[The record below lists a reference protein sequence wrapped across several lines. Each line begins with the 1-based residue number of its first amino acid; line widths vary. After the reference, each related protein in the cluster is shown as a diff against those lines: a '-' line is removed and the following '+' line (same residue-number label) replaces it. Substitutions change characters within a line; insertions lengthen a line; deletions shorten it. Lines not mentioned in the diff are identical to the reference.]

1 MLLLSILAP
10 IVGSLLLAFSPNPGN
25 SGSGKNGYGHS
36 LFFFWVS
43 LISSVVSLVA
53 SLYIAFDFNSA
64 SSEFQLAESWFS
76 AGFAVDGLSL
86 SLYILTTCLFPLGI
100 CFSYSSFQI
109 QKSQSAKIVS
119 EKLFWISL
127 LILESSVIG
136 VFVSTN
142 LISFYVFW
150 ELVLIPMVLLIG
162 IWGGENR
169 RYASVKFFI
178 YTFAGSV
185 FLLLAIIA
193 VAIYP
198 SAVSE
203 ASVSGSQSITFEIA
217 DIMNRDLAS
226 LDIKLR
232 RLIFWGFILSFLIKI
247 PAFPF
252 HTWLPHAHT
261 QAPTVGSVILA
272 GVLLKMGS
280 YGIFRFSLDL
290 FPAVSYELSTFF
302 IVLGTIGIIY
312 GAWLAW
318 SQTDMKKLIA
328 YSSVSHM
335 GYILAGMFSGNQEGV
350 SGAYIQMINHG
361 ISTGLLFLLV
371 GMIYDR
377 THTRKLEDYRGL
389 AKLSPF
395 FAISF
400 MIATLSSVGL
410 PGTNG
415 FVGEFLVLMGIYL
428 ANPVLGAFAVTG
440 VIFGAVY
447 MLHLYKKVFWG
458 EPSEKLLAI
467 HKKNKLN
474 LKWGEVL
481 IIVPFI
487 VMIFWLGVKPSLVL
501 NSSEKNTER
510 LVTKMNQAAQAT
522 KTTQVTKVSQMEPA
536 DESHIASESQIKAEA
551 DVNKKV
557 NEIDE
562 SNEEKKVSKDTN
574 SEKNPG

>member
-1 MLLLSILAP
+1 MLGLSILSPVIGALLLMLIP
-10 IVGSLLLAFSPNPGN
+10 NKKGRQAGEGSSQKVNPLLFWISLLASLFSLLFSLLLAFS
-25 SGSGKNGYGHS
+25 
-36 LFFFWVS
+36 FD
-43 LISSVVSLVA
+43 SS
-53 SLYIAFDFNSA
+53 SA
-64 SSEFQLAESWFS
+64 DFQLKENWLDGEKS
-76 AGFAVDGLSL
+76 AWLQWSFALDGLSL
-86 SLYILTTCLFPLGI
+86 SLYLLTTFLFPLGI
-100 CFSYSSFQI
+100 WFSYSSFKMQDTKNI
-109 QKSQSAKIVS
+109 QS

-136 VFVSTN
+136 VFLSAN

-169 RYASVKFFI
+169 RYASIKFFV

-193 VAIYP
+193 TALY
-198 SAVSE
+198 SSNL
-203 ASVSGSQSITFEIA
+203 SSSSISFEIA
-217 DIMNRDLAS
+217 HIMNTNLQS
-226 LDIKLR
+226 LDLNVR
-232 RLIFWGFILSFLIKI
+232 RFIFWGFILSFLIKI

-261 QAPTVGSVILA
+261 EAPTVGSIILA

-290 FPAVSYELSTFF
+290 FPEVSKEYSMMFL
-302 IVLGTIGIIY
+302 ILGTIGIIY

-318 SQTDMKKLIA
+318 SQTDIKKLIA

-335 GYILAGMFSGNQEGV
+335 GYILAGAFSGNQEGV
-350 SGAYIQMINHG
+350 SGSYIQMVNHG

-377 THTRKLEDYRGL
+377 THTRKLEDYQGL

-395 FAISF
+395 FAICF

-415 FVGEFLVLMGIYL
+415 FVGEFLILMGIYMKS
-428 ANPVLGAFAVTG
+428 PVIAIFAVTG

-458 EPSEKLLAI
+458 EPSQKLILL
-467 HKKNKLN
+467 HNDNKLH
-474 LKWGEVL
+474 LKFREVL
-481 IIVPFI
+481 IILPFLI
-487 VMIFWLGVKPSLVL
+487 MIFWLGVKPGLVL
-501 NSSEKNTER
+501 NTSEKSTER
-510 LVTKMNQAAQAT
+510 IVSKISKVEALNSNKLNNFNSSYNQDNQSNQDSQSAQDNT
-522 KTTQVTKVSQMEPA
+522 DSLQE
-536 DESHIASESQIKAEA
+536 
-551 DVNKKV
+551 
-557 NEIDE
+557 E
-562 SNEEKKVSKDTN
+562 SNLK
-574 SEKNPG
+574 